1 LRGVVAELRA
11 AGHEVPGARLEIEG
25 DLPRGAGLGSS
36 AALATA
42 LCLAL
47 LGLTGEAETA
57 DRLEL
62 ARLCSRVENEWIGA
76 RTGLLDQLAALFCR
90 EGSALRIDIEALEL
104 AEVPLDLAGGTLA
117 TLESGAERAL
127 PDSGYNERR
136 AECGR
141 AAELLGVDTLRHA
154 ALEDVARLPEPLDRR
169 VRHVVEENARV
180 DSAVSALA
188 RGDQL
193 ELGRLLDASHASLRD
208 LFEVS
213 APEVERAVE
222 RMKEAS
228 AAGARVM
235 GGGFGGSVLGLFT
248 PEASPPADALTVRPG
263 PAARLL

>member
-1 LRGVVAELRA
+1 
-11 AGHEVPGARLEIEG
+11 
-25 DLPRGAGLGSS
+25 
-36 AALATA
+36 
-42 LCLAL
+42 
-47 LGLTGEAETA
+47 
-57 DRLEL
+57 
-62 ARLCSRVENEWIGA
+62 VENEWIGA

-117 TLESGAERAL
+117 TLDSGAERAL

-136 AECGR
+136 AECAR

-169 VRHVVEENARV
+169 VRHVLEENARV

-235 GGGFGGSVLGLFT
+235 GGGFGGSVLGLFP
-248 PEASPPADALTVRPG
+248 PEASPPAGTLQVRPG